1 MNSGI
6 KLKLSRQT
14 VLLFFVAA
22 LTGILKRVII
32 IYICVLF
39 HELAH
44 LCMCYK
50 YSAQVEYIGVYP
62 YGMELRLK
70 EMTEPRK
77 QIFIS
82 LAGPMVNL
90 LFFVCGFFVSLFIR
104 NTYLSF
110 FVSAN
115 LILFVFNMMPCIPL
129 DGGEILR
136 SFVSGGFGI
145 LYSYTFVKKL
155 SKAISVIM
163 LVMGIVLVFYNGNFS
178 LFPVFVII
186 RRGIILKGD
195 EQIYAVKKI
204 LSSEFKSDK
213 KIKIIQATSG
223 VRAHHYLRY
232 ISYEYTLLIIRQSS
246 FPVCQKMLLEKVKN
260 NPSLYID
267 DI

>member
-90 LFFVCGFFVSLFIR
+90 LFFVCGFFVSLC
-104 NTYLSF
+104 LWLQ
-110 FVSAN
+110 VSTSRHE
-115 LILFVFNMMPCIPL
+115 VFGL
-129 DGGEILR
+129 
-136 SFVSGGFGI
+136 
-145 LYSYTFVKKL
+145 K
-155 SKAISVIM
+155 M
-163 LVMGIVLVFYNGNFS
+163 LVL
-178 LFPVFVII
+178 LFGRHF
-186 RRGIILKGD
+186 
-195 EQIYAVKKI
+195 
-204 LSSEFKSDK
+204 
-213 KIKIIQATSG
+213 
-223 VRAHHYLRY
+223 
-232 ISYEYTLLIIRQSS
+232 
-246 FPVCQKMLLEKVKN
+246 
-260 NPSLYID
+260 
-267 DI
+267 